1 MIEALVD
8 DALAKG
14 ATALIGGKR
23 LAEGAYKNGNFF
35 PPTILTNITPEM
47 RIVQEEVFGPVML
60 LMKFKTDAEAV
71 ALANNCAFG
80 LQSSVFSRNSA
91 RAEGIARQIEA
102 GATVINDFGMCY
114 LNQNL
119 PFGGVKYSGFGRMNG
134 RDGLRGYTTPK
145 AVLRDRFFGLGL
157 VPKLYPVRAGDYA
170 MARKTIRF
178 LMAPGLLAKLK
189 YLGKQAKDK
198 V

>member
-1 MIEALVD
+1 
-8 DALAKG
+8 
-14 ATALIGGKR
+14 
-23 LAEGAYKNGNFF
+23 
-35 PPTILTNITPEM
+35 
-47 RIVQEEVFGPVML
+47 
-60 LMKFKTDAEAV
+60 
-71 ALANNCAFG
+71 
-80 LQSSVFSRNSA
+80 
-91 RAEGIARQIEA
+91 
-102 GATVINDFGMCY
+102 
-114 LNQNL
+114 
-119 PFGGVKYSGFGRMNG
+119 MNG